1 MKECP
6 YFTFF
11 LDKRSIYIYT
21 LSIKIIDYK
30 NNGDLMKL
38 NELKIGNLT
47 AKIPIVQGGMGIGVS
62 LSNLA
67 AAVANE
73 GGIGTISGVQI
84 GFKEADFLIDPIAA
98 NLRAISKEIKKAKEK
113 TKGIIAMNFMAAM
126 NNYELYVKKAVE
138 EKIDLIVSGAGL
150 PIALPK
156 LVKGSN
162 TKIAPIVSSAK
173 AAKIIIRSYLKSDRL
188 PDALVVEGPLAGG
201 HLGFKM
207 DELLQDKCMKLK
219 DIVKEVK
226 QLINTFEEEYNVKI
240 PVIAAGG
247 IRTKNDIMEL
257 QEAGADG
264 FQISSL
270 FVPTIECDA
279 HQNFKSAYI
288 NATDENVKI
297 IKSPVGMPAR
307 AIQTNFLADREGNTN
322 IKRCYK
328 CMPDCNPKEIPYCIS
343 EGLISAVE
351 GRGGLIFSGARI
363 NNINKLSTVK
373 EVINSLIG

>member
-1 MKECP
+1 M
-6 YFTFF
+6 
-11 LDKRSIYIYT
+11 
-21 LSIKIIDYK
+21 
-30 NNGDLMKL
+30 ML
-38 NELKIGNLT
+38 NELKIGDIR
-47 AKIPIVQGGMGIGVS
+47 AKLPIVQGGMGIGVS

-84 GFKEADFLIDPIAA
+84 GFREPDFLIDPVRA
-98 NLRAISKEIKKAKEK
+98 NLRAIAKEIKKAREK
-113 TKGIIAMNFMAAM
+113 TKGIIAMNFMAVM

-150 PIALPK
+150 PLALPK

-162 TKIAPIVSSAK
+162 TKIVPIVSSAK
-173 AAKIIIRSYLKSDRL
+173 AARIIIRSYLKSDRL

-207 DELLQDKCMKLK
+207 DELLSNKSMALK

-226 QLINTFEEEYNVKI
+226 LLLKTFEEEYKVKI

-247 IRTKNDIMEL
+247 IRTKEDIL
-257 QEAGADG
+257 SLKEAGADG
-264 FQISSL
+264 FQLSSL
-270 FVPTIECDA
+270 FVPTVECDA
-279 HQNFKSAYI
+279 HENFKLSYI
-288 NATDENVKI
+288 NSSEEDIQI

-307 AIQTNFLADREGNTN
+307 AIKTNFLIEAEEKSK
-322 IKRCYK
+322 IKKCYK
-328 CMPDCNPKEIPYCIS
+328 CMPNCNPSEIPYCIS
-343 EGLISAVE
+343 EGLLNAVE
-351 GRGGLIFSGARI
+351 GRDGLVFSGV
-363 NNINKLSTVK
+363 NLNVNKLSTVK

>member
-1 MKECP
+1 M
-6 YFTFF
+6 
-11 LDKRSIYIYT
+11 I
-21 LSIKIIDYK
+21 
-30 NNGDLMKL
+30 L

-47 AKIPIVQGGMGIGVS
+47 AKIPIVQGGMGVGVS
-62 LSNLA
+62 LANLA

-84 GFKEADFLIDPIAA
+84 GFREPDFFTDPIGA
-98 NLRAISKEIKKAKEK
+98 NLRAIKKEIKKAREK

-162 TKIAPIVSSAK
+162 TKIVPIVSSAK

-188 PDALVVEGPLAGG
+188 PDAVVVEGPLAGG

-207 DELLQDKCMKLK
+207 EELLENKCMALI

-226 QLINTFEEEYNVKI
+226 LLLSTFEEKYKVKI
-240 PVIAAGG
+240 PLIAAGG
-247 IRTKNDIMEL
+247 IRTKDDIIEL
-257 QEAGADG
+257 KDAGADG
-264 FQISSL
+264 FQIASL
-270 FVPTIECDA
+270 FVPTVECDA

-288 NATDENVKI
+288 NARDDKINI
-297 IKSPVGMPAR
+297 IKSPVGMPGR
-307 AIQTNFLADREGNTN
+307 AIITA
-322 IKRCYK
+322 
-328 CMPDCNPKEIPYCIS
+328 M
-343 EGLISAVE
+343 
-351 GRGGLIFSGARI
+351 
-363 NNINKLSTVK
+363 
-373 EVINSLIG
+373 

>member
-1 MKECP
+1 
-6 YFTFF
+6 
-11 LDKRSIYIYT
+11 
-21 LSIKIIDYK
+21 
-30 NNGDLMKL
+30 MKL

-62 LSNLA
+62 LSGLA

-84 GFKEADFLIDPIAA
+84 GFREPDFLMDPVAA
-98 NLRAISKEIKKAKEK
+98 NLRAIGSEIKKAREK
-113 TKGIIAMNFMAAM
+113 SKGIIAMNFMAAM
-126 NNYELYVKKAVE
+126 NNFELYVKKAVE

-156 LVKGSN
+156 LVNGSN

-173 AAKIIIRSYLKSDRL
+173 AARIIIKSYLKSERF
-188 PDALVVEGPLAGG
+188 PDAVVVEGPLAGG

-207 DELLQDKCMKLK
+207 DELLEDKCMKLK

-226 QLINTFEEEYNVKI
+226 LLLSSFEEEYKVKI

-247 IRTKNDIMEL
+247 IRTKDDIIEL
-257 QEAGADG
+257 SEAGADG
-264 FQISSL
+264 FQIASL
-270 FVPTIECDA
+270 FVPTVECDA

-288 NATDENVKI
+288 NADDESIKI

-307 AIQTNFLADREGNTN
+307 AILTNFLTATGNLEIT
-322 IKRCYK
+322 KCHR
-328 CMPDCNPKEIPYCIS
+328 CMPNCNPKEIPYCIS
-343 EGLISAVE
+343 EGLLNAVE
-351 GRGGLIFSGARI
+351 GRDGLIFSGA
-363 NNINKLSTVK
+363 NLNSINKLTTVK
-373 EVINSLIG
+373 EVINRLIS